1 MRIIMHN
8 KEDVRMVE
16 GMKESIYN
24 NIIKLLKMYHIDISH
39 LDKDHMEDII
49 IDLGRLGYEY
59 RKIDFAIDD
68 YKNRVYNEV
77 IIDTNEFCLDEDIY

>member
-1 MRIIMHN
+1 MTM
-8 KEDVRMVE
+8 
-16 GMKESIYN
+16 
-24 NIIKLLKMYHIDISH
+24 LWW
-39 LDKDHMEDII
+39 DII

-77 IIDTNEFCLDEDIY
+77 IIDTNEFCLEEDIY